1 MLILNSRFAAE
12 TFDLNHY
19 FGLGPKRGHA
29 TDTMLLTKQVNI
41 SSEVK

>member
-19 FGLGPKRGHA
+19 FWLGAKRGHA
-29 TDTMLLTKQVNI
+29 KEKFMKLFPMTKVGF
-41 SSEVK
+41 